1 MSDAD
6 VLIAGAGPAG
16 ALTAI
21 LLARAGCRVRLL
33 DRSTFPRHK
42 LCGDTLN
49 PGAIDI
55 LRRHGLAAPIEARAL
70 AIRGMVVT
78 NANGVRVVGEYGSDV
93 RGLSLLRRD
102 LDWLLVRA
110 GDCGWRRLRA
120 WRRGPG
126 RADRDCE
133 RSAAR
138 GRSCAPFNG
147 WSGPFPACA
156 PDDRRRR
163 KAFAARIRSRVVA
176 TSSAAAAMGDW
187 VVLQRCGWASRSR

>member
-78 NANGVRVVGEYGSDV
+78 NTNGVRVVGEYGSDV
-93 RGLSLLRRD
+93 RGCS
-102 LDWLLVRA
+102 
-110 GDCGWRRLRA
+110 CSRRLRLA
-120 WRRGPG
+120 
-126 RADRDCE
+126 
-133 RSAAR
+133 
-138 GRSCAPFNG
+138 
-147 WSGPFPACA
+147 
-156 PDDRRRR
+156 
-163 KAFAARIRSRVVA
+163 
-176 TSSAAAAMGDW
+176 SSSS
-187 VVLQRCGWASRSR
+187 LASRSRAR